1 MMADEMLGIMV
12 TKYENLEHIAG
23 AVKAARAAEHPVVIF
38 LTDEGVRFTRDPK
51 FLELLKVSGVE
62 LSCCDHSCERIG
74 IHDKTEG
81 ISYGSQYNNAGMLHD
96 STRVLV
102 F

>member
-1 MMADEMLGIMV
+1 MADEMLGIMI

-23 AVKAARAAEHPVVIF
+23 VVRAARAAGHPVTVF
-38 LTDEGVRFTRDPK
+38 MTDEGVKFSRDPK
-51 FLELLKVSGVE
+51 FLEMLKDGGVE
-62 LSCCDHSCERIG
+62 ISVCGHSCERIG

-81 ISYGSQYNNAGMLHD
+81 ISYGSQYNNAGMMHD
-96 STRVLV
+96 SARVLI

>member
-1 MMADEMLGIMV
+1 MATEMLGIMV

-23 AVKAARAAEHPVVIF
+23 VAKAARAAGKSVAIF
-38 LTDEGVRFTRDPK
+38 LTDEGVRFTTDPK
-51 FLELLKVSGVE
+51 FLDLLKMEGVD
-62 LSCCDHSCERIG
+62 LSCCDHSCERVG
-74 IHDKTEG
+74 LHGKTEG

-96 STRVLV
+96 SARILV

>member
-1 MMADEMLGIMV
+1 MANEMLGIMV
-12 TKYENLEHIAG
+12 TKYENLTHIAG
-23 AVKAARAAEHPVVIF
+23 TVKAARAAGHPVTLF
-38 LTDEGVRFTRDPK
+38 MTDEGVRFTTDPK
-51 FLELLKVSGVE
+51 FLELLKVAGVE
-62 LSCCDHSCERIG
+62 FSCCDHSCERIG

-96 STRVLV
+96 SARILV

>member
-1 MMADEMLGIMV
+1 MATEMLGIMI
-12 TKYENLEHIAG
+12 TKYENLDHIAG
-23 AVKAARAAEHPVVIF
+23 VAKAARAAGKSVMIF
-38 LTDEGVRFTRDPK
+38 MTDEGVRFTRDPK
-51 FLELLKVSGVE
+51 FLELVKLEGVE
-62 LSCCDHSCERIG
+62 FSCCDHSCGMIG

-96 STRVLV
+96 SARMLV

>member
-1 MMADEMLGIMV
+1 MAETLGIMI
-12 TKYENLEHIAG
+12 TRYDNLDHIAG
-23 AVKAARAAEHPVVIF
+23 TVKAARAAGKSVMIF
-38 LTDEGVRFTRDPK
+38 MTDEGVRFTQDPK
-51 FLELLKVSGVE
+51 FQELLKVDGVDF
-62 LSCCDHSCERIG
+62 SCCDHSCERVG
-74 IHDKTEG
+74 LHEKTDG

>member
-1 MMADEMLGIMV
+1 MAGEMLGIMV
-12 TKYENLEHIAG
+12 TKYENLEHIVG
-23 AVKAARAAEHPVVIF
+23 VSKAARAAGKSVTVF

-51 FLELLKVSGVE
+51 FLELLKLDGVE
-62 LSCCDHSCERIG
+62 FSCCDHSCERIG
-74 IHDKTEG
+74 LHDKTEG

-96 STRVLV
+96 SVRVLV

>member
-1 MMADEMLGIMV
+1 MAGEMLGIMV
-12 TKYENLEHIAG
+12 TKYENLPHIRG
-23 AVKAARAAEHPVVIF
+23 VVQAARSAEHPVVLF

-51 FLELLKVSGVE
+51 FLELLNVPGVE

-74 IHDKTEG
+74 IHEKTDG

>member
-1 MMADEMLGIMV
+1 MMANEMLGIMV

-23 AVKAARAAEHPVVIF
+23 VVKAARAAGRPVTIF
-38 LTDEGVRFTRDPK
+38 MTDEGVRFTGNPK
-51 FLELLKVSGVE
+51 FLELLNVPGVE